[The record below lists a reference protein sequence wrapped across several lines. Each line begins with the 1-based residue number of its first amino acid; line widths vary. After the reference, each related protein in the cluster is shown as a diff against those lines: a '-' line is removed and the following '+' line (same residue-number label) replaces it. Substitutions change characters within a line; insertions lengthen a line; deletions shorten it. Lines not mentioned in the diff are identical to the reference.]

1 MATNSW
7 LVQHENA
14 HTRVV
19 YRRYK
24 VATRSYIYSM
34 WNMKY
39 KNAKNLT
46 TYSCLTNYAI
56 TFKGILVVLTLS
68 RKATKISQYLNLL
81 KTFSND
87 MPISSI
93 DRLISTDSSSF

>member
-1 MATNSW
+1 MVGLAFLVSTNSW

-68 RKATKISQYLNLL
+68 RKVEFHHIEIK
-81 KTFSND
+81 
-87 MPISSI
+87 
-93 DRLISTDSSSF
+93 